1 MRDSSGPRIRTLSG
15 LCKPVSARAPIPA
28 WGMRMKSTMT
38 MAALGACA
46 ALMAGC
52 AAVDS
57 ANPSAADTL
66 AVKTTAQSPDQP
78 ASRADKVAEKLAQ
91 AERAYDSGDTQRLT
105 SLLATLNAIGV
116 KSFDDAQADTLAMWQ
131 SASGVEP
138 PPFRGRLL
146 GPAYVR
152 GELAPGEV
160 WRSAQTFKSG
170 EASTLSVSHK
180 GSGPVRMT
188 VSDRKARAVCTP
200 RRMKEPACRF
210 TPLFT
215 QRYDIE
221 LTNEGT
227 EDAVYFLVFD

>member
-1 MRDSSGPRIRTLSG
+1 MKSIRNVAAAVACSG
-15 LCKPVSARAPIPA
+15 LIAGCVSAGLPSANVDGALAAKASP
-28 WGMRMKSTMT
+28 KSTNQ
-38 MAALGACA
+38 L
-46 ALMAGC
+46 
-52 AAVDS
+52 
-57 ANPSAADTL
+57 P
-66 AVKTTAQSPDQP
+66 
-78 ASRADKVAEKLAQ
+78 SRADKVAEKLAQ
-91 AERAYDSGDTQRLT
+91 AELAYDTGDKGRLT
-105 SLLATLNAIGV
+105 SLLAALNAIGV
-116 KSFDDAQADTLAMWQ
+116 KPFGAAQGDTLAMWQ

-138 PPFRGRLL
+138 EPFRGRLL

-188 VSDRKARAVCTP
+188 VSDGKARAVCTP
-200 RRMKEPACRF
+200 RRMKEPACQF
-210 TPLFT
+210 TPMFT